1 VSAAYRFLENR
12 GNVLLFA
19 DYGGEQDDI
28 FFPPFPEPSEIVT
41 LDDYWLVGITAAYDV
56 TSSLN
61 LFARTTN
68 LLDAEYE
75 DVYGYRT
82 PGRAAWVGMRLQF
95 GD

>member
-1 VSAAYRFLENR
+1 
-12 GNVLLFA
+12 VLLHA

-28 FFPPFPEPSEIVT
+28 VFPPFPASSEIVT

-56 TSSLN
+56 TPKLN

-68 LLDAEYE
+68 LLDEDYE

-82 PGRAAWVGMRLQF
+82 PGRAAWMGMRLHF
-95 GD
+95 GN